1 MAGNQQTGVLEE
13 KKRTALGGGAP
24 TQQSPL
30 LRRILKDD
38 LFRQVRQEL
47 LQENGSVS
55 QAQVL
60 DRLVSKYNL
69 DRHKLYSTIAQ
80 VYAFRIINFSANEL
94 SQEQLS
100 FIRNFYQKYSENVR
114 KKLIEY
120 KVMPFKLHDSNKN
133 IVIFVSSNPFMREI
147 ENYIRKSDHLVQY
160 EVAYAREEDVNELI
174 GKIVHADN
182 EFLQQVQESA
192 EQLEVESEDTS
203 GESVDEGS
211 LDAEI
216 NRSMLTNLIE
226 GMLVEAVR
234 KKVSDIHIVPVT
246 GSMTKIYFRID
257 GKLQLWHKVE
267 NTKPEALSAVVKDR
281 SMNVDRFDRSSAQ
294 DGFIQR
300 TVDGA
305 YIRFRVSVMPI
316 VSREFARRLE
326 SIVIRVLDDRKVVV
340 DLTKLGL
347 QERAEQDFRKA
358 IAQPHG
364 MVILTGPT
372 GSGKSTT
379 LVAAIQTVK
388 DETKNVITVE
398 EPVEYLIDGARQIR
412 LGNKLDFEGALR
424 AILRHDPDIVMVG
437 EMRDALTSKIGVSL
451 ANTGHLT
458 FSTLHTNDAPSAVS
472 RLYMLGVEPFL
483 IANALNLI
491 MAQRLVRRLC
501 PHCKKPATTK
511 ELDIAMHIGIT
522 EEEIQSHTIY
532 EPVGCSQGFEGYQ
545 GRVAI
550 VETLLMDQDIRQ
562 IILSSNDG
570 IDEAAIRQAAEK
582 KGMLTLMSSGKQRVL
597 DGETAISEIIAATQ
611 EL

>member
-532 EPVGCSQGFEGYQ
+532 EPVGCSQCFEGYQ

>member
-1 MAGNQQTGVLEE
+1 MVGNQQTGVLE
-13 KKRTALGGGAP
+13 KKKHAARGDVTA

-47 LQENGSVS
+47 IKENGSVS
-55 QAQVL
+55 QHEVL
-60 DRLVSKYNL
+60 DRLVTKYKL

-80 VYAFRIINFSANEL
+80 VYAFRIINFNANEL
-94 SQEQLS
+94 GQEQLS
-100 FIRNFYQKYSENVR
+100 FIRNLYLKYSDNVR
-114 KKLIEY
+114 KMLIQL
-120 KVMPFKLHDSNKN
+120 KVLPFKPHDSNKN
-133 IVIFVSSNPFMREI
+133 IVVFVSSNPFMREI
-147 ENYIRKSDHLVQY
+147 ENYIRKNDHLVQY
-160 EVAYAREEDVNELI
+160 EIAYAREEDVNDLI
-174 GKIVHADN
+174 HRVLHSNN
-182 EFLQQVQESA
+182 EYLQKAEESA
-192 EQLEVESEDTS
+192 EVVDIEAEAPAND
-203 GESVDEGS
+203 SVDEGS

-234 KKVSDIHIVPVT
+234 KKASDIHIVPQSGT
-246 GSMTKIYFRID
+246 MSKIYFRID

-267 NTKPEALSAVVKDR
+267 ATKPEAVSAVVKDR

-300 TVDGA
+300 TIDGA
-305 YIRFRVSVMPI
+305 YIRFRVSVIPI
-316 VSREFARRLE
+316 VSQEFARKLE
-326 SIVIRVLDDRKVVV
+326 SIVIRVLDDRKVIV
-340 DLTKLGL
+340 DLKKLGL
-347 QERAEQDFRKA
+347 QKQAEDDFRKA
-358 IAQPHG
+358 IALPHG

-388 DETKNVITVE
+388 DETKNVVTVE
-398 EPVEYLIDGARQIR
+398 QPVEYLIGGARQIR
-412 LGNKLDFEGALR
+412 LGDKLDFEGALR

-437 EMRDALTSKIGVSL
+437 EMRDARSAAIGVSL

-501 PHCKKPATTK
+501 PHCKRPASAK
-511 ELDIAMHIGIT
+511 ELDLAPAIGFT
-522 EEEIQSHTIY
+522 PEEIKSETIY
-532 EPVGCSQGFEGYQ
+532 EAVGCSQCFEGYQ

-550 VETLLMDQDIRQ
+550 VEALLVDRDIRR
-562 IILSSNDG
+562 IILSSNSG
-570 IDEAAIRQAAEK
+570 IDEEAIRKATEE
-582 KGMLTLMSSGKQRVL
+582 KGMLTLTSSGKHRIL
-597 DGETAISEIIAATQ
+597 EGLTTITEIIAATQ
-611 EL
+611 EI